1 MQPDVTADTIHYEK
15 IEIESDCLYH
25 LQSWQEGVLS
35 QCWHWNAPVEL
46 PCDITVCDGKMSWCG
61 THAFFNKFLQL
72 SAMISYSCMYIYWG
86 KLMKDI
92 SRSAFQR
99 CWRRRRDTAAKE
111 IKSDQDQVGGGE
123 NRMQIRLCQWWYPRN
138 SSLCWDRQCKFIPLI
153 YWTTDEPIAS
163 SLV

>member
-1 MQPDVTADTIHYEK
+1 MIIRPDVMADAIHYEK
-15 IEIESDCLYH
+15 LEIESNCLYH
-25 LQSWQEGVLS
+25 LQSWQEGVSL

-46 PCDITVCDGKMSWCG
+46 PCDITVCDGKISWCW

-72 SAMISYSCMYIYWG
+72 SAMISYSCMYKYWG

-111 IKSDQDQVGGGE
+111 IKSDQDQVGGGRKLNAE
-123 NRMQIRLCQWWYPRN
+123 PPMALMISTELIIVLKQTTQIHPFNLLNNWW
-138 SSLCWDRQCKFIPLI
+138 
-153 YWTTDEPIAS
+153 AH
-163 SLV
+163 